1 MKKLSK
7 KVFRFAKSRLGEQ
20 RARAMALKIK
30 KIRYLAK
37 PRPTV
42 TVAQAIALGD
52 NSLYLQG
59 QIVDIRHLI
68 QSIELVFASGNSLH
82 IDESIHYIRDEST
95 PHRRALVQLGLSPG
109 FVALIKL
116 DNVPANANDAISLRF
131 TLKKRGTQTV
141 SLKVAKAANAPL
153 EYVKRLLATVPGHS
167 PEKRNLFDNIYGPAL
182 QEVWATRTMQRPG
195 VEDLQFNDELA
206 PTKPVVTLVIPIYGR
221 YDFIEHQLSVFVND
235 ESMKKHEILYVIDD
249 PRIVNEIKGSCD
261 ALSRIYP
268 IAFRVLCL
276 ERNMG
281 YAGANNVGVEYAKG
295 RSILLMNSDVM
306 PSENGWLDELL
317 ETVGDSLETSITGAR
332 LVYEDRTVQ
341 HDGMRFYASPFVNH
355 LWTNIHP
362 GKGLPMDLFDD
373 EDPLLPREAVT
384 GACLLITREN
394 YLGAG
399 GFNENY
405 ILGDYED
412 SDLCMRGRQLGLK
425 IQLASRI
432 VLFHLERQSQSLMT
446 ADRWKEELTY
456 YNCWQHFH
464 TWNEDIQNMKR
475 TGTDG

>member
-141 SLKVAKAANAPL
+141 SLKVAKAADAPL
-153 EYVKRLLATVPGHS
+153 EYVKRILATVPG
-167 PEKRNLFDNIYGPAL
+167 
-182 QEVWATRTMQRPG
+182 
-195 VEDLQFNDELA
+195 
-206 PTKPVVTLVIPIYGR
+206 
-221 YDFIEHQLSVFVND
+221 
-235 ESMKKHEILYVIDD
+235 
-249 PRIVNEIKGSCD
+249 
-261 ALSRIYP
+261 
-268 IAFRVLCL
+268 AF
-276 ERNMG
+276 
-281 YAGANNVGVEYAKG
+281 
-295 RSILLMNSDVM
+295 
-306 PSENGWLDELL
+306 
-317 ETVGDSLETSITGAR
+317 T
-332 LVYEDRTVQ
+332 
-341 HDGMRFYASPFVNH
+341 
-355 LWTNIHP
+355 
-362 GKGLPMDLFDD
+362 
-373 EDPLLPREAVT
+373 REAKS
-384 GACLLITREN
+384 I
-394 YLGAG
+394 
-399 GFNENY
+399 
-405 ILGDYED
+405 
-412 SDLCMRGRQLGLK
+412 
-425 IQLASRI
+425 
-432 VLFHLERQSQSLMT
+432 
-446 ADRWKEELTY
+446 
-456 YNCWQHFH
+456 
-464 TWNEDIQNMKR
+464 
-475 TGTDG
+475 

>member
-1 MKKLSK
+1 MKKLQK
-7 KVFRFAKSRLGEQ
+7 KLFRLVKKRIGEP
-20 RARAMALKIK
+20 RARALALKFK
-30 KIRYLAK
+30 KLRYRVR
-37 PRPTV
+37 PRPA
-42 TVAQAIALGD
+42 VAISQAIELDG

-68 QSIELVFASGNSLH
+68 KSIELVFIGGNSVP
-82 IDESIHYIRDEST
+82 IDESIHYLRDEST
-95 PHRRALVQLGLSPG
+95 PHRRALVQLGLSSG
-109 FVALIKL
+109 FVALVKL
-116 DNVPANANDAISLRF
+116 DDVSAIASEAVSIRF
-131 TLKKRGTQTV
+131 TLKKRGTQSV
-141 SLKVAKAANAPL
+141 SLKVAKAADAPL
-153 EYVKRLLATVPGHS
+153 EHVKRILGTVPGHS
-167 PEKRNLFDNIYGPAL
+167 PEKRNLFDKVYGPAL
-182 QEVWATRTMQRPG
+182 QQVWATRGMERPG
-195 VEDLQFNDELA
+195 VEDLQFNAHLA
-206 PTKPVVTLVIPIYGR
+206 PAQPVVSLVIPIYGR
-221 YDFIEHQLSVFVND
+221 YDFIEHQISVFVND
-235 ESMKKHEILYVIDD
+235 DTMDKHEILYVIDD
-249 PRIVNEIKGSCD
+249 PRIANEVKGSCE

-281 YAGANNVGVEYAKG
+281 YAGANNVGVEHARG
-295 RSILLMNSDVM
+295 HSILLLNSDVM
-306 PSENGWLDELL
+306 PSASAWLDDML
-317 ETVGDSLETSITGAR
+317 EAVGDTLDSSITGAR

-341 HDGMRFYASPFVNH
+341 HDGMRFFASPFVNH

-362 GKGLPMDLFDD
+362 GKGMPLDLFNDD
-373 EDPLLPREAVT
+373 EPLLPREAVT
-384 GACLLITREN
+384 GACMLITREN
-394 YLGAG
+394 YLGTG

-446 ADRWKEELTY
+446 EDRWKEELTY

-464 TWNEDIQNMKR
+464 TWDEDIQTMKR

>member
-1 MKKLSK
+1 MKKLRK
-7 KVFRFAKSRLGEQ
+7 KIFQYAKRHISESRV
-20 RARAMALKIK
+20 RAMALKIK
-30 KIRYLAK
+30 KLCYQAK
-37 PRPTV
+37 PRPTITIV
-42 TVAQAIALGD
+42 QVIILDD

-59 QIVDIRHLI
+59 EIVDLRHLI
-68 QSIELVFASGNSLH
+68 QSIELVFADGNSLR
-82 IDESIHYIRDEST
+82 IDESIRYLRDEST
-95 PHRRALVQLGLSPG
+95 PHRRLLVQLGLSSS
-109 FVALIKL
+109 FVARIKL
-116 DNVPANANDAISLRF
+116 DDVVASANEATSLRF
-131 TLKKRGTQTV
+131 TLKRGGTQSI
-141 SLKVAKAANAPL
+141 SLKLDTASDAPL
-153 EYVKRLLATVPGHS
+153 EHVKRVLATVPGNS
-167 PEKRNLFDNIYGPAL
+167 PEKRNLFDKIYGPVL
-182 QEVWATRTMQRPG
+182 QQIWATRGMQRPG
-195 VEDLQFNDELA
+195 VEDLRFNDELA
-206 PTKPVVTLVIPIYGR
+206 SAMPVVTLVIPIYGR

-235 ESMKKHEILYVIDD
+235 DTMKRHEILYVIDD
-249 PRIVNEIKGSCD
+249 PRIINEIKSSCE

-306 PSENGWLDELL
+306 PSENGWLDKMLD
-317 ETVGDSLETSITGAR
+317 TVGDSLDTSITGAR

-341 HDGMRFYASPFVNH
+341 HDGMCFYASPFVNN

-362 GKGLPMDLFDD
+362 GKGLPLDLFDD
-373 EDPLLPREAVT
+373 EDPLVSREAVT

-412 SDLCMRGRQLGLK
+412 SDLCMRGRQLGLE

-456 YNCWQHFH
+456 FNCWQHFH
-464 TWNEDIQNMKR
+464 TWNEDIQDMKR